1 MEYKKLVSLVLVFTL
16 LASFCFVITPTFA
29 VKNEEM
35 QFTFEISAP
44 TITKGP
50 SFDSVMISDM
60 PSYGAPGEPILPFR
74 LVKALIP
81 QGKGVKSIEAS
92 AGESIVLDGV
102 YYVDYGKTPLPILPD
117 VEVVDQP
124 NEAIYNS
131 ADPFPGTLFS
141 DVSEQYFRGY
151 KILMFKLHP
160 VQYIPKT
167 GELFYFKSIT
177 VIITLED
184 TGEVSPMFRG
194 LPQDREL
201 VMSLVD
207 NPSMV
212 GTYTQTL
219 LDPPRS
225 SLVDPSLSYDYVII
239 TTNALKSSFQPLVDS
254 KIAKGLTATIVTVE
268 EIMSESA
275 YNWDGVFGDG
285 YPQFNDTQAHIRN
298 FIKDAYLNWE
308 TEYVLLGGDAG
319 PTTVIP
325 YRGVYCYGGDYTKII
340 PSDMYYAALD
350 GSWDADHDGYFGETV
365 YRWTTPPPGH
375 ITSPRNGTAGEEA
388 DFFQEVFI
396 GRAPVSTTAQVS
408 RFIEKTLA
416 YEQDVQTNPEAAYLQ
431 NALLIGES
439 LDAITQG
446 GNGLDRVADI
456 IQQYNLTR
464 LYARDG
470 TWSATTV
477 RAQLSSGNYQIVCHD
492 GHSSSS
498 SVMSCTRTQA
508 SGLTNTKYFMVY
520 TLGCDSAAFEV
531 DSVAERFITSMTGG
545 AFAYIG
551 NSRYG
556 WYVQGST
563 DGAGDRYMR
572 QFFSILNSG
581 ITNLGKTLALSKIAE
596 PVLDRWTVF
605 ELTLLGDPE
614 TQLFTAVKAPT
625 AFFETRTDLLAAPR
639 IGGIVDLRGTA
650 QRGPAEGSTFS
661 YYVIEFG
668 SGTSPTTWSVDG
680 ITLANGGSSEVVNGV
695 LATWD
700 TTVVSEGTYTLR
712 LRVFDIE
719 GRVGEDKKIVMVR
732 RAAQPIYIRA
742 DGSIEPSTEY
752 IVRDGD
758 IYTLTGNIATE
769 GDIIVI
775 ERDNIILDGAGYTVQ
790 GLAGKYG
797 AGIRLLERNNVTIR
811 NVAVTNCLYGIYFE
825 LTNKSVISGCTVQ
838 GNTHGI
844 FLYKSSNNKL
854 IGNSLTANSYGIAF
868 MFLSNNNIVYENLI
882 TNNQGRD
889 AGAVWFYYSSN
900 NSFDHNV
907 FTNNYRHVYDAAWDC
922 SDPQLIAPSINIWDD
937 DYPSGGNYWG
947 GYTGQDIYNGP
958 NQNQPGS
965 DGIGDTP
972 YIIDVNNK
980 DRYPLMNPYRP
991 RALRATVD
999 INPYSLNL
1007 KSSGKWVTAY
1017 IELPEGHNVNDID
1030 VSTVLVNFT
1039 VPVDPATPV
1048 ALGDYDNDG
1057 IPDLMVKFNRAE
1069 IISFAWNNIDIEN
1082 RFGTATLRI
1091 TGYLTDG
1098 TPFQGTAAIK
1108 IILPAIKEKLFELYC
1123 TC

>member
-1 MEYKKLVSLVLVFTL
+1 MECKKLVPMVIVFTL
-16 LASFCFVITPTFA
+16 LVSFCLVITPTLA

-35 QFTFEISAP
+35 QFTFEFSAP

-50 SFDSVMISDM
+50 SFDSVMISGM

-74 LVKALIP
+74 LVRALIP
-81 QGKGVKSIEAS
+81 QGKSVQSIEAN

-102 YYVDYGKTPLPILPD
+102 FYVDYGKTPLPILPD
-117 VEVVDQP
+117 VEVFDQP
-124 NEAIYNS
+124 NELIYNS

-160 VQYIPKT
+160 VQYIPKIGT
-167 GELFYFKSIT
+167 LFYYKSIT
-177 VIITLED
+177 VTITLED

-201 VMSLVD
+201 VTSLVD
-207 NPSMV
+207 NPDVV

-219 LDPPRS
+219 SNSPRS
-225 SLVDPSLSYDYVII
+225 SLVDPSLSYGYVII

-254 KIAKGLTATIVTVE
+254 KIAKGLTATIVTLE
-268 EIMSESA
+268 EIMSEPA
-275 YNWDGVFGDG
+275 YNWNGVFGDG

-340 PSDMYYAALD
+340 PSDMYYSALD
-350 GSWDADHDGYFGETV
+350 GSWDADLDGYFGETV

-375 ITSPRNGTAGEEA
+375 RTSPRNGTAGEEA

-396 GRAPVSTTAQVS
+396 GRAPVSTTAQVA
-408 RFIEKTLA
+408 RFIQKTLA

-446 GNGLDRVADI
+446 GNGQDRVADI

-477 RAQLSSGNYQIVCHD
+477 RAQLNSGNYHIVCHD

-498 SVMSCTRTQA
+498 SVMSCNRAQA

-572 QFFSILNSG
+572 QFFLMVNSG
-581 ITNLGKTLALSKIAE
+581 VTNLGKALALSKIAE

-614 TQLFTAVKAPT
+614 IQLFTNVKTPT
-625 AFFETRTDLLAAPR
+625 AHFETRTDLLAAPR
-639 IGGIVDLRGTA
+639 IGGVVELRGTA
-650 QRGPAEGSTFS
+650 KRGPAEGSTFS
-661 YYVIEFG
+661 YYIIEYG
-668 SGTSPTTWSVDG
+668 SGTSPTTWSTYG
-680 ITLANGGSSEVVNGV
+680 ITLANSGSSEVINGI

-700 TTVVSEGTYTLR
+700 TTVVNEGTYTLR
-712 LRVFDIE
+712 LRVFDTE
-719 GRVGEDKKIVMVR
+719 GRIGEDRKVVVVR

-742 DGSIEPSTEY
+742 DGSVDPPTELIERYGDVY
-752 IVRDGD
+752 I
-758 IYTLTGNIATE
+758 LTGNIAAE
-769 GDIIVI
+769 GDVIVI
-775 ERDNIILDGAGYTVQ
+775 QRDNIVLDGAGYTVQ
-790 GLAGKYG
+790 GIGQYG
-797 AGIRLLERNNVTIR
+797 AGIQLLDRNNVTIK
-811 NVAVTNCLYGIYFE
+811 NIAVTGSLYGIYLE
-825 LTNKSVISGCTVQ
+825 LSTGCAITGSTIQ
-838 GNTHGI
+838 ANTHGI
-844 FLYKSSNNKL
+844 FLYKSSNNK
-854 IGNSLTANSYGIAF
+854 IIRNTITANSYGIAF
-868 MFLSNNNIVYENLI
+868 MFISNNNIVYENWI
-882 TNNQGRD
+882 TNNLGRD
-889 AGAVWFYYSSN
+889 AGAVWFYYSSH

-907 FTNNYRHVYDAAWDC
+907 FLNNYKHVYDAAWDC

-947 GYTGQDIYNGP
+947 GYTGQDLYNGP
-958 NQNQPGS
+958 NQDKPGS

-991 RALRATVD
+991 RALRAIID
-999 INPYSLNL
+999 IAPNSLNL
-1007 KSSGKWVTAY
+1007 RSRGQWITAY
-1017 IELPEGHNVNDID
+1017 IELPEGYD
-1030 VSTVLVNFT
+1030 VSNVDISTIFMNFT
-1039 VPVDPATPV
+1039 VSVDPSAPV
-1048 ALGDYDNDG
+1048 ALGDYDGDG
-1057 IPDLMVKFNRAE
+1057 VPDLMVKFNRAE
-1069 IISFAWNNIDIEN
+1069 AISLILGNVEDE
-1082 RFGTATLRI
+1082 FGTATLRI

-1098 TPFQGTAAIK
+1098 TPFQGTATIK
-1108 IILPAIKEKLFELYC
+1108 IILPTVKLFELYYIC
-1123 TC
+1123 